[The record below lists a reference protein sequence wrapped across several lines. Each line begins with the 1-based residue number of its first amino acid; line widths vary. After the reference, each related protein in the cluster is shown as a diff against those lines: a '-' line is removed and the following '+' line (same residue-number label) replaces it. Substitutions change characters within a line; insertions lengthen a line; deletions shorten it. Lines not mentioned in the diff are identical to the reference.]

1 MMNYQK
7 NIKTL
12 FMLYV
17 FIAMSLYGCFA
28 NAQNAD
34 FPNKPIRIIVTTPPG
49 SGGDTIARAIAQ
61 GLSEIN
67 HQQHIVENRVGA
79 GGIIGAQAI
88 SAATPDGYT
97 IGIAVT
103 SHVVAPLLQAKPPY
117 HPLNDFTP
125 IAQLTVIPNIVVSSL
140 KNNVKSFKDLIELA
154 KAKPSEINYGSLGD
168 GTAAHL
174 AAEIVNRATKMKV
187 THIPYR
193 SIADSYTGLWSG
205 DVQYVVYLTPSAIPL
220 FQGGKAIPLAITS
233 KTRNPNFPDI
243 PTVREMG
250 YPEAESELT
259 VGLVGP
265 AKMPS
270 AIVQKI
276 HDDVIAAMRLPDIQE
291 KLIKQGGQ
299 PSTDVSSKQYDTR
312 LREEYEMFKKLIST
326 LGIKQQ

>member
-1 MMNYQK
+1 MKYK
-7 NIKTL
+7 KIIKYLLTTHT
-12 FMLYV
+12 FMTMCLYS
-17 FIAMSLYGCFA
+17 FYA
-28 NAQNAD
+28 NAQNSE

-67 HQQHIVENRVGA
+67 RQQHVVENKVGA

-88 SAATPDGYT
+88 SSATPDGYT

-140 KNNVKSFKDLIELA
+140 KNNVKTFKDLIDLA
-154 KAKPSEINYGSLGD
+154 KAKPNEINFGSLGD

-174 AAEIVNRATKMKV
+174 AAEIVNRATKIKV

-205 DVQYVVYLTPSAIPL
+205 DVQYVVYLTPSAMPL
-220 FQGGKAIPLAITS
+220 FQGGKATPLAITS
-233 KTRNPNFPDI
+233 KSRNPNFPEI
-243 PTVREMG
+243 PTVRELG

-265 AKMPS
+265 AKLPP

-276 HDDVIAAMRLPDIQE
+276 HADVIAAMRLPEIQE
-291 KLIKQGGQ
+291 RLLKQGGQ
-299 PSTDVSSKQYDTR
+299 PSIDVSSKQYEAH

-326 LGIKQQ
+326 SGIKQQ

>member
-1 MMNYQK
+1 MQYK
-7 NIKTL
+7 RI
-12 FMLYV
+12 FEV
-17 FIAMSLYGCFA
+17 FLVNFVFLSIGIWSVQAK
-28 NAQNAD
+28 AQNTE
-34 FPNKPIRIIVTTPPG
+34 FPNKPIRFIVTTPPG

-88 SAATPDGYT
+88 SSASPDGYT

-103 SHVVAPLLQAKPPY
+103 SHVVAPLLQVKPPY

-125 IAQLTVIPNIVVSSL
+125 IAQITVIPNIIVSSL
-140 KNNVKSFKDLIELA
+140 KNNIKTFKDLVELA
-154 KAKPSEINYGSLGD
+154 KAKPYEINFGSLGD

-174 AAEIVNRATKMKV
+174 AAEIVNRATKIKV

-205 DVQYVVYLTPSAIPL
+205 DVQYVVYLTPSATPL

-233 KTRNPNFPDI
+233 KVRSPSYPDI
-243 PTVREMG
+243 PTVRELG
-250 YPEAESELT
+250 YPEAESELS
-259 VGLVGP
+259 VGIVGP
-265 AKMPS
+265 ANIPPV
-270 AIVQKI
+270 IVRKI
-276 HDDVIAAMRLPDIQE
+276 HDDVVSAMRIPEIRERL
-291 KLIKQGGQ
+291 LKQGGQ
-299 PSTDVSSKQYDTR
+299 PATDVSSKQYEEH
-312 LREEYEMFKKLIST
+312 LRDEYEIFKKLIST

>member
-1 MMNYQK
+1 MQYK
-7 NIKTL
+7 RI
-12 FMLYV
+12 FEV
-17 FIAMSLYGCFA
+17 FLVNFVFLSIGIWSIQAKS
-28 NAQNAD
+28 QNTE
-34 FPNKPIRIIVTTPPG
+34 FPNKPIRFIVTTPPG

-88 SAATPDGYT
+88 SSASPDGYT

-103 SHVVAPLLQAKPPY
+103 SHVVAPLLQVKPPY

-125 IAQLTVIPNIVVSSL
+125 IAQITVIPNIVVSSL
-140 KNNVKSFKDLIELA
+140 KNNVKTFKDLVGLA
-154 KAKPSEINYGSLGD
+154 KAKPNEINFGSLGD

-174 AAEIVNRATKMKV
+174 AAEIVNRAAKIKV

-205 DVQYVVYLTPSAIPL
+205 DVQYVVYLTPSATPL

-233 KTRNPNFPDI
+233 KVRSPSYPDI
-243 PTVREMG
+243 PTVRELG
-250 YPEAESELT
+250 YPEAESELS
-259 VGLVGP
+259 VGIVGP
-265 AKMPS
+265 ANIPP
-270 AIVQKI
+270 AIVRKI
-276 HDDVIAAMRLPDIQE
+276 HDDVVSAVRIPEIRERL
-291 KLIKQGGQ
+291 LKQGGQ
-299 PSTDVSSKQYDTR
+299 PATDVSSKQYEEH
-312 LREEYEMFKKLIST
+312 LRDEYEMFKKLIST